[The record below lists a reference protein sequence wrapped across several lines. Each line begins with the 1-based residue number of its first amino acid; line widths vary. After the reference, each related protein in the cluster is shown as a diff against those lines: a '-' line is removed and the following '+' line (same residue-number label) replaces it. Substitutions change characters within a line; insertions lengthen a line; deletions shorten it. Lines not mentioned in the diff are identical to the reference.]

1 VVNKASFSMVIVDTN
16 CLHKGFVG
24 EEGFFFLM
32 PAKTGNWL
40 L

>member
-1 VVNKASFSMVIVDTN
+1 VNKASFSMVIVDTN

-24 EEGFFFLM
+24 EEGFVLM